1 MPKPLEL
8 EDEFAASEE
17 APREIHL
24 AQYWAVLVK
33 HRRLIALSI
42 FLAVAVAAVLS
53 LLAEPTY
60 RATVVLAAEKERRTP
75 LDSQWTPQ
83 VYGGFDEEFVPTQ
96 MRLMKSREVADR
108 VVRKLN
114 LVENKDLRPKRSGLF
129 QRGDADKPGQ
139 LARDAVTGTATL
151 LQGNTGVAPIRGTN
165 LIELSYTARTPKL
178 AADIA
183 NALAEVYVATNVEA
197 KFRIVGEAS
206 EFLGS
211 QITQLK
217 GEIDAKEQEL
227 LAYGRQKDI
236 VSMGESN
243 VTLQKLESLNRDYA
257 TAVADRVAKE
267 ARYHELRTARPEA
280 TADTLSNGL
289 VSQLRNEQLSLEREY
304 AEKLNLFKPEWPAM
318 QQLKARID
326 KARGDLDSVIQ
337 DTLAKAREAARSE
350 YQTALRREGS
360 LTGVLQ
366 SQKSEAQ
373 TLNTNAV
380 EYTSIQVEI
389 QNKRTLLDT
398 LLKRQAETEMLS
410 RLSGDRVSNVRIVD
424 RALPPRGRFSPSYK
438 KNGLTGLVAGTLFG
452 VGLAF
457 FLSYLDRSLRTL
469 EQVEQYLHLPALG
482 VIPAVDTVGK
492 RSKYGYNLIA
502 RKTVPAEA
510 PETIELLPH
519 EHPRSRVA
527 EAYRAF
533 RTALLLSRPGGVK
546 SLVVTSS
553 FSREGKTATAVNLA
567 IVLGQLGKRVLLVDA
582 DLHRP
587 RIHEILRV
595 SNRAGLVSILAE
607 NLEPVQAIV
616 KTGLPG
622 VSVVPAGPAS
632 PNPSGL
638 LASEGM
644 TRFLELAAMNFDHV
658 VLDAPP
664 VQPVADAIL
673 LGHKCDGV
681 VLCVKG
687 GETPRDQVTRSRDKL
702 LRSNVRILGV
712 LITNLTEQ
720 PGDNAGKTAYDY
732 GYYGEREEPAT
743 DQAGS
748 DALKRKELR
757 L

>member
-1 MPKPLEL
+1 MSKPLEF
-8 EDEFAASEE
+8 EDEFAVSEE

-42 FLAVAVAAVLS
+42 FLALAAAALLS

-129 QRGDADKPGQ
+129 QRGDAEKPGQ

-151 LQGNTGVAPIRGTN
+151 LQSHTEVAPIRGTN

-183 NALAEVYVATNVEA
+183 NALAEAYVATNVEA

-257 TAVADRVAKE
+257 MAVADRVAKE

-289 VSQLRNEQLSLEREY
+289 VSQLRNEQLNLEREY

-389 QNKRTLLDT
+389 QNKRALLDT

-438 KNGLTGLVAGTLFG
+438 KNGLTGLAAGTLFG

-502 RKTVPAEA
+502 RKNVPAEA
-510 PETIELLPH
+510 PEAIELLPH

-553 FSREGKTATAVNLA
+553 FSREGKTVTAVNLA

-587 RIHEILRV
+587 RIHEIVRV

-607 NLEPVQAIV
+607 NLEPAQAIV

-664 VQPVADAIL
+664 VQAVADAIL
-673 LGHKCDGV
+673 LGDKCDGV

-732 GYYGEREEPAT
+732 GYYGEREEPAA
-743 DQAGS
+743 DQVGS
-748 DALKRKELR
+748 DASKRKELR